1 MIPNAEGLLLAEII
15 DSDSGTQVVLKISG
29 SPLSNSSDSSSMLT
43 DVTNTTLAG
52 ELLDCFYVLFI
63 SLTIKI
69 SKYSIHNR
77 QLQKREQYGTS
88 SRATRDSNL
97 PRG

>member
-29 SPLSNSSDSSSMLT
+29 SPLSNSSDTTKMLT

-52 ELLDCFYVLFI
+52 EL
-63 SLTIKI
+63 
-69 SKYSIHNR
+69 
-77 QLQKREQYGTS
+77 
-88 SRATRDSNL
+88 
-97 PRG
+97 